1 MADDTLVKA
10 VERTVTGSSAARRLR
25 KKGVLPCNLSTDEQ
39 GARSLQMNLH
49 DFEMMLKHHSSENLV
64 LDLQVGDEKPIK
76 VLLRDVQHDPVTDYA
91 CHADFVEV
99 SMTRKMRVD
108 VPISL
113 TGEPVGVTQ
122 TGGVLEHLLRELE
135 VECLPGDIVESFPV
149 DVSGLHIG
157 DSILVGALET
167 PDTWQVLTD
176 GEIAVASVAAP
187 RLEEEPADE
196 EAGEAAEA
204 GEPEVIGEKEGESD
218 EKEKKES

>member
-10 VERTVTGSSAARRLR
+10 VERTATGSSSARRLR
-25 KKGVLPCNLSTDEQ
+25 KEGVLPCNLSTEGQ

-49 DFEMMLKHHSSENLV
+49 DFEMLLKHHRSENLV
-64 LDLQVGDEKPIK
+64 LDLQVGDEKPVK
-76 VLLRDVQHDPVTDYA
+76 VLLRDVQHHPVTDYA
-91 CHADFVEV
+91 CHADFVEL

-122 TGGVLEHLLRELE
+122 AGGVLEHLLRELE

-149 DVSGLHIG
+149 DVSGLNIG

-167 PDTWQVLTD
+167 PDAWQVLTD
-176 GEIAVASVAAP
+176 GEIAVAAVAAP
-187 RLEEEPADE
+187 RLEEEPVVEE
-196 EAGEAAEA
+196 EAGEGVE
-204 GEPEVIGEKEGESD
+204 GEEPEVIGEKEAED
-218 EKEKKES
+218 EEEKES

>member
-76 VLLRDVQHDPVTDYA
+76 VLLRDVQHDSVTDYA

-149 DVSGLHIG
+149 DVSGLNIG
-157 DSILVGALET
+157 DSILVGALDT

-187 RLEEEPADE
+187 RLEEEPAAE
-196 EAGEAAEA
+196 EAGETAEA

-218 EKEKKES
+218 EKRKKES